1 MHAITAEQ
9 AATVESAICRCGK
22 LSDSHQISAAD
33 DDDDDGI
40 CLAADVCGRRH
51 YDAAVTTTKCSQ
63 C

>member
-33 DDDDDGI
+33 DDDDGI